1 MKDNFLL
8 VPVCSRREGE
18 KKEEEKR
25 KEKRKEKTE
34 EKRNGIMLRGEKK
47 YIK

>member
-8 VPVCSRREGE
+8 VPLCSRKEGE
-18 KKEEEKR
+18 KKRKIKKK
-25 KEKRKEKTE
+25 KEKKRE

-47 YIK
+47 VH

>member
-18 KKEEEKR
+18 KKEEEKKERKKERKNRR
-25 KEKRKEKTE
+25 KEKWNNVKGREKVH
-34 EKRNGIMLRGEKK
+34 
-47 YIK
+47 